1 MSKVCYF
8 ADLPPGAE
16 RGQMHAR
23 ASALHDAPE
32 RPAGALQ
39 KHLGPEGLAPC
50 QVWRKNR
57 STGRILIHQLHR
69 GHSTLV
75 PRFFGKILKIEMLS
89 PGGAR
94 THDRGQL
101 SKLFPINLNA

>member
-1 MSKVCYF
+1 MCYI

-23 ASALHDAPE
+23 APALHDAPE

-39 KHLGPEGLAPC
+39 KHLGPEGLAAC

-57 STGRILIHQLHR
+57 STGSILIHQ
-69 GHSTLV
+69 TFV
-75 PRFFGKILKIEMLS
+75 ILS
-89 PGGAR
+89 QFPGNPVIMPNAMSFR
-94 THDRGQL
+94 TCLR
-101 SKLFPINLNA
+101 K